1 MRVVPA
7 ILANDLPAFTSLV
20 RSAEGFADYVQID
33 MMDGQFVPSSSIN
46 AAELATVK
54 TTLHSEA
61 HLMVKNPEDWLEACA
76 MFGCEEILFHFEAV
90 SDPAATIRLLRETDF
105 RVGLAVNPET
115 TVADILGI
123 VDKVDSVM
131 FMAVNPG
138 FYGAPFIPEVMDNIR
153 ELRRLKRAMDIG
165 VDGGI
170 KLANAVLA
178 GEAGADFV
186 CVGSA
191 IFKESDPGQAY
202 CQFKQRLN
210 PQVIIPGASGG
221 CD

>member
-20 RSAEGFADYVQID
+20 KAAEGFSDYVQID
-33 MMDGQFVPSSSIN
+33 MMDGLFVPSTSIT

-54 TTLHSEA
+54 TTVRSEA
-61 HLMVKNPEDWLEACA
+61 HLMVKNPEDWLEAAA

-90 SDPAATIRLLRETDF
+90 ADPIAVIKLLRDTDF

-115 TVADILGI
+115 RVSDIIDLAGL
-123 VDKVDSVM
+123 VDSIM

-153 ELRRLKRAMDIG
+153 ELRSLRPALDIG

-170 KLANAVLA
+170 KLSNAMLSRD
-178 GEAGADFV
+178 AGADYV

-191 IFKESDPGQAY
+191 IFKAEDPGQAY
-202 CQFKQRLN
+202 CQFKQSLN
-210 PQVIIPGASGG
+210 PHVIIPGADGG

>member
-7 ILANDLPAFTSLV
+7 ILANDLSGFKSLIT
-20 RSAEGFADYVQID
+20 SAESFADYVQID
-33 MMDGQFVPSSSIN
+33 IMDGIFVPSTSIS

-54 TTLHSEA
+54 STVRSEA
-61 HLMVKNPEDWLEACA
+61 HLMVKNPADWLEAAA

-90 SDPAATIRLLRETDF
+90 DDPAAVVKLLRETDF
-105 RVGLAVNPET
+105 RAGLAVNPET
-115 TVADILGI
+115 RVADFLDIAGI
-123 VDKVDSVM
+123 VDSVM

-153 ELRRLKRAMDIG
+153 ELRKLKPALDIG
-165 VDGGI
+165 VDGGM
-170 KLANAVLA
+170 KLDSAALA
-178 GEAGADFV
+178 RNAGADYV

-191 IFKESDPGQAY
+191 IFKAADPGQAY
-202 CQFKQRLN
+202 CQFKQTLN
-210 PQVIIPGASGG
+210 PDVIIPEAAGD

>member
-1 MRVVPA
+1 VRVVPA

-33 MMDGQFVPSSSIN
+33 MMDGIFVPSNSIS

-54 TTLHSEA
+54 STVRSEA
-61 HLMVKNPEDWLEACA
+61 HLMVKNPEDWLEAAA

-90 SDPAATIRLLRETDF
+90 DDPAAVVKLLRETNF
-105 RVGLAVNPET
+105 QTGLAVNPATRVSDFIEI
-115 TVADILGI
+115 ADL
-123 VDKVDSVM
+123 VDSVM

-138 FYGAPFIPEVMDNIR
+138 FYGAPFIPEVMDSLR
-153 ELRRLKRAMDIG
+153 ELRSLRPALDIG
-165 VDGGI
+165 VDGGVKI
-170 KLANAVLA
+170 DTAMLAR
-178 GEAGADFV
+178 EAGADYV

-191 IFKESDPGQAY
+191 IFKAEDPGQAY
-202 CQFKQRLN
+202 CQFKQTLN
-210 PQVIIPGASGG
+210 PHIIIPEAAGG

>member
-1 MRVVPA
+1 VRVVPA

-33 MMDGQFVPSSSIN
+33 MMDGLFVPSSSIN

-54 TTLHSEA
+54 STVRSEA
-61 HLMVKNPEDWLEACA
+61 HLMVKNPEDWLEAAA

-90 SDPAATIRLLRETDF
+90 DDPAAVVRLLRETDF
-105 RVGLAVNPET
+105 RAGLAVNPET
-115 TVADILGI
+115 PVSDFIEIAGL
-123 VDKVDSVM
+123 VDSVM

-138 FYGAPFIPEVMDNIR
+138 FYGAPFIPAVMDSLR
-153 ELRRLKRAMDIG
+153 ELRSLKPALDIG

-170 KLANAVLA
+170 KLDTAMLA
-178 GEAGADFV
+178 RDAGADYV

-191 IFKESDPGQAY
+191 IFKAKEPGQAY
-202 CQFKQRLN
+202 CQFKQALN
-210 PQVIIPGASGG
+210 PHIIVPEAAGG

>member
-7 ILANDLPAFTSLV
+7 ILANTLPAFTSLV

-33 MMDGQFVPSSSIN
+33 IMDGLFVPSSSVS

-54 TTLHSEA
+54 TTIRSEA
-61 HLMVKNPEDWLEACA
+61 HLMVKNPEEWLEAAA

-90 SDPAATIRLLRETDF
+90 DNPAAIVKLLRETDF
-105 RVGLAVNPET
+105 RAGLAVNPDTRVSDFIEI
-115 TVADILGI
+115 AGM
-123 VDKVDSVM
+123 VDSVM

-138 FYGAPFIPEVMDNIR
+138 FYAAPFIPEVMDSIK
-153 ELRRLKRAMDIG
+153 ELRSLKPALDIG

-170 KLANAVLA
+170 KLDNAVLTRD
-178 GEAGADFV
+178 AGADYV

-191 IFKESDPGQAY
+191 IFKAEDPGQAY
-202 CQFKQRLN
+202 CQFKQTLN
-210 PQVIIPGASGG
+210 PHIIIPEAVGD

>member
-1 MRVVPA
+1 VRVVPA
-7 ILANDLPAFTSLV
+7 ILANDLAAFTSLV
-20 RSAEGFADYVQID
+20 RLSESFADYVQID
-33 MMDGQFVPSSSIN
+33 MMDGLFVPSTSID
-46 AAELATVK
+46 AKQLASVK
-54 TTLHSEA
+54 TTLRSEA
-61 HLMVKNPEDWLEACA
+61 HLMVKKPEEWLEAAA

-90 SDPAATIRLLRETDF
+90 DDPVATIQLLRETDF

-138 FYGAPFIPEVMDNIR
+138 FYGAPFIPQVMDSIR
-153 ELRRLKRAMDIG
+153 ELRKLRRAMDIG

-170 KLANAVLA
+170 KLENAVMA
-178 GEAGADFV
+178 MEAGADFV

-191 IFKESDPGQAY
+191 IFKASDPGQTY
-202 CQFKQRLN
+202 CQFKQSLN
-210 PQVIIPGASGG
+210 PEVIIPGASGG